1 VAHPAGAALH
11 VFTVVAPRIPMWPRA
26 ALDPE
31 WPGYEEAAPNAAR
44 ASWRALVREAVY
56 PLLVLPRGVEAP
68 AADDAVAD
76 P

>member
-1 VAHPAGAALH
+1 M
-11 VFTVVAPRIPMWPRA
+11 PMWPGA
-26 ALDPE
+26 ALDPV
-31 WPGYEEAAPNAAR
+31 WPGYEEAAR
-44 ASWRALVREAVY
+44 QRGSWRALGREAVC